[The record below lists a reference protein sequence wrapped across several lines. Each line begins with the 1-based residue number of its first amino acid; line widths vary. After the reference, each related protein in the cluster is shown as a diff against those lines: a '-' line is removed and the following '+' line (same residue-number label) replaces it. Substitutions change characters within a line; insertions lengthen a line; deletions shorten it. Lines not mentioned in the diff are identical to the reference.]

1 MERDMLTLDDPDRSL
16 QGNDG
21 VSRVEGEDGASF
33 AAEDEPN
40 ELSHAVHEA
49 KDHEGPGEEPL
60 EDEVWDADFSEDD
73 ERAEDDVQKDEE
85 FPAGISLA
93 EDDIEDDEELPVCDI
108 EDDEELP
115 VCDIED
121 DEELPVRDIEED
133 DEPDGSEVRDRA
145 ARAVQ
150 QARSLVVEHQTA
162 SAIIAFALVSVFVI
176 GALTFAFTRMFAY
189 DRGVLRE
196 EKEVSENLLPVEHA
210 ELPHLGLRI
219 DGISTSAAPNIV
231 VHVRVDALPEAGY
244 PPLAPEQFALSESTG
259 EGEAASVAL
268 ANFSY
273 DQDTGVCTFSYA
285 TPVADAAA
293 RRTLSVKLLPESGY
307 RGGCSITY
315 SCA

>member
-1 MERDMLTLDDPDRSL
+1 MLTLDDPDRSL

-40 ELSHAVHEA
+40 ALDHAVHEA
-49 KDHEGPGEEPL
+49 KDHEGSGEEPL
-60 EDEVWDADFSEDD
+60 EDDAWDADFSEGD
-73 ERAEDDVQKDEE
+73 ERTEDDVQEDEG
-85 FPAGISLA
+85 FPADISLA
-93 EDDIEDDEELPVCDI
+93 EDDIEDDEE
-108 EDDEELP
+108 
-115 VCDIED
+115 
-121 DEELPVRDIEED
+121 EELPVRDIEDD

-150 QARSLVVEHQTA
+150 QARSLVMEHQTA

-176 GALTFAFTRMFAY
+176 GALTFAFTRVFAY

-273 DQDTGVCTFSYA
+273 DQGTGVCTFSYA
-285 TPVADAAA
+285 TPVTDAAA

>member
-1 MERDMLTLDDPDRSL
+1 MALT
-16 QGNDG
+16 
-21 VSRVEGEDGASF
+21 A
-33 AAEDEPN
+33 EPN
-40 ELSHAVHEA
+40 ALEHAVHEA
-49 KDHEGPGEEPL
+49 KDLKGPGEEPL
-60 EDEVWDADFSEDD
+60 EHDACDADFFEDD
-73 ERAEDDVQKDEE
+73 ERTEGDVQEDEE
-85 FPAGISLA
+85 FPAGISVA
-93 EDDIEDDEELPVCDI
+93 EDDIEDDEEK
-108 EDDEELP
+108 
-115 VCDIED
+115 
-121 DEELPVRDIEED
+121 LPVRDIEED
-133 DEPDGSEVRDRA
+133 DEPDGSGVRDRA

-150 QARSLVVEHQTA
+150 QARSLAMEHQTA

-176 GALTFAFTRMFAY
+176 GALTFAFTRVFAF

-231 VHVRVDALPEAGY
+231 VHVRVDALPEVGY

-273 DQDTGVCTFSYA
+273 DQGTGVCTFSYA

>member
-1 MERDMLTLDDPDRSL
+1 MLTLDDPDRSL

-40 ELSHAVHEA
+40 ALDHAVHEA
-49 KDHEGPGEEPL
+49 KDHEGSGEEPL
-60 EDEVWDADFSEDD
+60 EDDAWDADFSEGD
-73 ERAEDDVQKDEE
+73 ERTEDDVQEDEG
-85 FPAGISLA
+85 FPADISLA
-93 EDDIEDDEELPVCDI
+93 EDDIEDDEE
-108 EDDEELP
+108 ELP
-115 VCDIED
+115 ARDV
-121 DEELPVRDIEED
+121 EEG
-133 DEPDGSEVRDRA
+133 DEPDGSGVRDRA

-219 DGISTSAAPNIV
+219 DSISTSATPNIV
-231 VHVRVDALPEAGY
+231 VRVRVDALPEVGY
-244 PPLAPEQFALSESTG
+244 PPLAPEQFVLSESTG

-273 DQDTGVCTFSYA
+273 DQGTGVCTFSYA

>member
-1 MERDMLTLDDPDRSL
+1 MLTLDDPDRSL

-73 ERAEDDVQKDEE
+73 ERAEDDVQEDEE

-93 EDDIEDDEELPVCDI
+93 EDDIEDDEELPVRDI
-108 EDDEELP
+108 ED
-115 VCDIED
+115 
-121 DEELPVRDIEED
+121 D

-231 VHVRVDALPEAGY
+231 VHVRVDALPEVGY
-244 PPLAPEQFALSESTG
+244 PPLAPEQFALSESTV

-273 DQDTGVCTFSYA
+273 DQGTGVCTFSYA

-293 RRTLSVKLLPESGY
+293 RRTFSVKLLPESGY

>member
-1 MERDMLTLDDPDRSL
+1 MLTLDDPDRSL
-16 QGNDG
+16 QGDDG

-60 EDEVWDADFSEDD
+60 EDDAWDADFSEDD
-73 ERAEDDVQKDEE
+73 ERAEDDVQEDEE

-108 EDDEELP
+108 EDDEE
-115 VCDIED
+115 
-121 DEELPVRDIEED
+121 ELTVRDIEED

-231 VHVRVDALPEAGY
+231 VHVRVDALPEVGY

>member
-1 MERDMLTLDDPDRSL
+1 MLTLDDPDRSL

-40 ELSHAVHEA
+40 VLDHAVHEA

-60 EDEVWDADFSEDD
+60 EDDAWDADFFEDD
-73 ERAEDDVQKDEE
+73 ERTEDDVQEDEE

-93 EDDIEDDEELPVCDI
+93 KDDIEDDEELPGRDI
-108 EDDEELP
+108 EDDE
-115 VCDIED
+115 
-121 DEELPVRDIEED
+121 EELPVRDIEED

-231 VHVRVDALPEAGY
+231 VHVRVDALPEVGY

-259 EGEAASVAL
+259 EGEATSVAL

>member
-1 MERDMLTLDDPDRSL
+1 MLTLGDPDRSL
-16 QGNDG
+16 QGDDG

-40 ELSHAVHEA
+40 ALGHAVHEA

-60 EDEVWDADFSEDD
+60 EDDAWDANFSEDD
-73 ERAEDDVQKDEE
+73 ERTEDDVQEDEG

-93 EDDIEDDEELPVCDI
+93 EDDIEDDEE
-108 EDDEELP
+108 ELP
-115 VCDIED
+115 VRDVEE
-121 DEELPVRDIEED
+121 DEELPVRDVEED
-133 DEPDGSEVRDRA
+133 DEPNGSGVRGRA

-150 QARSLVVEHQTA
+150 QARSLVMEHQTA

-176 GALTFAFTRMFAY
+176 GALTFAFTRVFAY

-196 EKEVSENLLPVEHA
+196 EREVPENLLPVEHA

-231 VHVRVDALPEAGY
+231 VHVRVDALPEVGY

-259 EGEAASVAL
+259 EGEATSVAL
-268 ANFSY
+268 VNFSY
-273 DQDTGVCTFSYA
+273 DQGTGVCTFSYV

>member
-1 MERDMLTLDDPDRSL
+1 MLTLDDPDRSL

-40 ELSHAVHEA
+40 ALGHAVHEA
-49 KDHEGPGEEPL
+49 KDHEGSGEEPL
-60 EDEVWDADFSEDD
+60 EDDAWDADFFEDD
-73 ERAEDDVQKDEE
+73 ERTEDDAQEDEE

-93 EDDIEDDEELPVCDI
+93 EDDIEDDEE
-108 EDDEELP
+108 
-115 VCDIED
+115 
-121 DEELPVRDIEED
+121 ELPVRDVEED
-133 DEPDGSEVRDRA
+133 GEPDGSGVRGRA

-150 QARSLVVEHQTA
+150 QARLLVMEHQTA

-176 GALTFAFTRMFAY
+176 GALTFAFTRVFAY

-196 EKEVSENLLPVEHA
+196 EREVPENLLPVEHA

-231 VHVRVDALPEAGY
+231 VHVRVDALPEVGY

-259 EGEAASVAL
+259 EGEATSVAL

-273 DQDTGVCTFSYA
+273 DQGTGVCTFSYA

-293 RRTLSVKLLPESGY
+293 RRTFSVKLLPESGY

>member
-1 MERDMLTLDDPDRSL
+1 MERDTLTLGDPDRSL
-16 QGNDG
+16 QGDDG

-33 AAEDEPN
+33 AVEDEPN
-40 ELSHAVHEA
+40 ALGHAVHEA
-49 KDHEGPGEEPL
+49 NDHEGPGEEPL
-60 EDEVWDADFSEDD
+60 ADDAWDANFSEDD
-73 ERAEDDVQKDEE
+73 ERTEDDVQEDEG
-85 FPAGISLA
+85 FPAGIGLA
-93 EDDIEDDEELPVCDI
+93 EDDIEDDEE
-108 EDDEELP
+108 
-115 VCDIED
+115 
-121 DEELPVRDIEED
+121 ELPVRDVEED
-133 DEPDGSEVRDRA
+133 GEPDGSGVRGRA

-150 QARSLVVEHQTA
+150 QARSLVMEHQTA

-176 GALTFAFTRMFAY
+176 GALTFAFTRVFAY

-231 VHVRVDALPEAGY
+231 VHVRVDALPEVGY
-244 PPLAPEQFALSESTG
+244 PSLAPEQFALSESTG
-259 EGEAASVAL
+259 EGEATSVAL

-273 DQDTGVCTFSYA
+273 NQGTGVCTFSYA
-285 TPVADAAA
+285 TSVADAAA

>member
-1 MERDMLTLDDPDRSL
+1 MLTLDDPDRSL
-16 QGNDG
+16 QGDDG

-40 ELSHAVHEA
+40 ALEHAVHEA

-60 EDEVWDADFSEDD
+60 EDEAWDADFSEDD
-73 ERAEDDVQKDEE
+73 ERTEDDVQEDEE
-85 FPAGISLA
+85 FPVGISLA
-93 EDDIEDDEELPVCDI
+93 EDDIEDDEE
-108 EDDEELP
+108 
-115 VCDIED
+115 
-121 DEELPVRDIEED
+121 ELPVRDIEGDDEGLPARD
-133 DEPDGSEVRDRA
+133 VEEGDEPDGSGARDRA

-273 DQDTGVCTFSYA
+273 DQGTGVCTFSYA

>member
-1 MERDMLTLDDPDRSL
+1 MLTLDDPDRSL
-16 QGNDG
+16 QGDDG

-40 ELSHAVHEA
+40 ALGHAVHEA

-60 EDEVWDADFSEDD
+60 ENDAWDADFSEDD
-73 ERAEDDVQKDEE
+73 ERTEDDVQEDEG

-93 EDDIEDDEELPVCDI
+93 EDDIEGDE
-108 EDDEELP
+108 
-115 VCDIED
+115 
-121 DEELPVRDIEED
+121 EELPVRDVEDDEEELPGRDVEED
-133 DEPDGSEVRDRA
+133 DEPDGSGVRDRA

-150 QARSLVVEHQTA
+150 QARSLVMEHQTA

-176 GALTFAFTRMFAY
+176 GALTFAFTRVFAY

-196 EKEVSENLLPVEHA
+196 EKGVSENLLPVEHA

-231 VHVRVDALPEAGY
+231 VHVRVDALPEVGY

-259 EGEAASVAL
+259 EGEATSVAL

-273 DQDTGVCTFSYA
+273 DQGTGVCTFSYA

-293 RRTLSVKLLPESGY
+293 RRTFSVKLLPESGY

>member
-1 MERDMLTLDDPDRSL
+1 MLTLDDPDRSL
-16 QGNDG
+16 QGDDG

-40 ELSHAVHEA
+40 ELSHAVLEA

-60 EDEVWDADFSEDD
+60 EDDAWDADFSEDD
-73 ERAEDDVQKDEE
+73 ERAEDDVQEDEE

-93 EDDIEDDEELPVCDI
+93 EDDIEDDEELPGRDI
-108 EDDEELP
+108 EDDE
-115 VCDIED
+115 
-121 DEELPVRDIEED
+121 EELPVRDIEDDDEGLPARD
-133 DEPDGSEVRDRA
+133 VEEGDEPDGSGARDRA

-231 VHVRVDALPEAGY
+231 VHVRVDALPEVGY

-268 ANFSY
+268 TNFSY
-273 DQDTGVCTFSYA
+273 DQGTGVCTFSYA

>member
-1 MERDMLTLDDPDRSL
+1 MLTLDDLDRSL

-40 ELSHAVHEA
+40 ALGHAVHEA
-49 KDHEGPGEEPL
+49 KDHEGSGEEPL
-60 EDEVWDADFSEDD
+60 EDDAWDADFTEDD
-73 ERAEDDVQKDEE
+73 ERTEDDVQEDEG
-85 FPAGISLA
+85 FPAGMSLA
-93 EDDIEDDEELPVCDI
+93 EDDIEGDE
-108 EDDEELP
+108 
-115 VCDIED
+115 
-121 DEELPVRDIEED
+121 EELPVRDVEED
-133 DEPDGSEVRDRA
+133 DEPNGSGVRDRA

-150 QARSLVVEHQTA
+150 QARSLVMEHQTA

-176 GALTFAFTRMFAY
+176 GALTFAFTRVFAY
-189 DRGVLRE
+189 DRGVLSEERE
-196 EKEVSENLLPVEHA
+196 VPENLLPVEHA

-231 VHVRVDALPEAGY
+231 VHVRVDALPEVGY

-273 DQDTGVCTFSYA
+273 DQGTGVCTFSYA

>member
-1 MERDMLTLDDPDRSL
+1 MLTLGEPDRSL
-16 QGNDG
+16 QGDDG
-21 VSRVEGEDGASF
+21 VSRVEGKDGASF

-40 ELSHAVHEA
+40 ALGHAVHEA
-49 KDHEGPGEEPL
+49 KDHEGSGEEPL
-60 EDEVWDADFSEDD
+60 EDDAWDANFSEDD
-73 ERAEDDVQKDEE
+73 ERTEDDVQEDEG

-93 EDDIEDDEELPVCDI
+93 EDDIEDDEE
-108 EDDEELP
+108 
-115 VCDIED
+115 
-121 DEELPVRDIEED
+121 ELPVRDVEED
-133 DEPDGSEVRDRA
+133 GEPDGSGVRGRA

-150 QARSLVVEHQTA
+150 QARSLVMEHQTA

-176 GALTFAFTRMFAY
+176 GALTFAFTRVFAY
-189 DRGVLRE
+189 DRGVLSEERE
-196 EKEVSENLLPVEHA
+196 VPENLLPVEHA

-231 VHVRVDALPEAGY
+231 VHVRVDALPEVGY

-259 EGEAASVAL
+259 EGEATSVAL
-268 ANFSY
+268 VNFSY
-273 DQDTGVCTFSYA
+273 DQGTGVCTFSYV
-285 TPVADAAA
+285 TSVADAAA

>member
-1 MERDMLTLDDPDRSL
+1 MLTLDDPDRSL

-60 EDEVWDADFSEDD
+60 EDDAWDADFSEDD
-73 ERAEDDVQKDEE
+73 ERAEDDVQEDEE

-93 EDDIEDDEELPVCDI
+93 EDDIEDDEE
-108 EDDEELP
+108 
-115 VCDIED
+115 
-121 DEELPVRDIEED
+121 ELPVRDVEDDEEELPGRDVEED
-133 DEPDGSEVRDRA
+133 GEPDGSGVRGRA

-176 GALTFAFTRMFAY
+176 GALTFAFTRVFAY

-196 EKEVSENLLPVEHA
+196 EREVPENLLPVEHA

-231 VHVRVDALPEAGY
+231 VHVRVDALPEVGY

-259 EGEAASVAL
+259 EGEATSVAL

-273 DQDTGVCTFSYA
+273 DQGTGVCTFSYA
-285 TPVADAAA
+285 TPVAGAAA

>member
-1 MERDMLTLDDPDRSL
+1 MLTLDDPDRSL

-60 EDEVWDADFSEDD
+60 EDDAWDADFSEDD
-73 ERAEDDVQKDEE
+73 ELAEDDVQEDEE

-93 EDDIEDDEELPVCDI
+93 EDDIEDDEELPGRDI
-108 EDDEELP
+108 EDDE
-115 VCDIED
+115 
-121 DEELPVRDIEED
+121 EELPVRDIEED

-231 VHVRVDALPEAGY
+231 VHVRVDALPEVGY

-273 DQDTGVCTFSYA
+273 DQGTGVCTFSYA

>member
-1 MERDMLTLDDPDRSL
+1 MLTLDDPDRSL
-16 QGNDG
+16 QGDDG

-40 ELSHAVHEA
+40 ALGHAVHEA

-60 EDEVWDADFSEDD
+60 EDDAWDANFSEDD
-73 ERAEDDVQKDEE
+73 ERTEDDVQEDEE
-85 FPAGISLA
+85 FPAGTSLA
-93 EDDIEDDEELPVCDI
+93 EDDIEDDEELPGRDI
-108 EDDEELP
+108 EDDEEE
-115 VCDIED
+115 V
-121 DEELPVRDIEED
+121 PVRDIEED
-133 DEPDGSEVRDRA
+133 DEPNGSGVRDGA

-150 QARSLVVEHQTA
+150 QARSLVMEHQTA

-176 GALTFAFTRMFAY
+176 GALTFAFTRVFAY

-273 DQDTGVCTFSYA
+273 DQGTGVCTFSYA
-285 TPVADAAA
+285 TPVTDAAA

>member
-1 MERDMLTLDDPDRSL
+1 MLTLDDPDRSL

-60 EDEVWDADFSEDD
+60 EDDAWDADFSEDD
-73 ERAEDDVQKDEE
+73 ERAEDDVQEDEE

-93 EDDIEDDEELPVCDI
+93 EDDIEDDEELPGRDI
-108 EDDEELP
+108 EDDEEE
-115 VCDIED
+115 V
-121 DEELPVRDIEED
+121 PVRDIEED

-150 QARSLVVEHQTA
+150 QALSLVVEHQTA

-273 DQDTGVCTFSYA
+273 DQGTGVCTFSYA
-285 TPVADAAA
+285 TSVADAAA

>member
-49 KDHEGPGEEPL
+49 KDHEGPGVEPL
-60 EDEVWDADFSEDD
+60 EDDAWDADFSEDD
-73 ERAEDDVQKDEE
+73 ERAEDDVQEDEE
-85 FPAGISLA
+85 FPVGISLA
-93 EDDIEDDEELPVCDI
+93 EDDIEDDEELPGRDI
-108 EDDEELP
+108 EDDDEGLPARDVEEG
-115 VCDIED
+115 
-121 DEELPVRDIEED
+121 
-133 DEPDGSEVRDRA
+133 DEPDGSGVRDRA
-145 ARAVQ
+145 ARAIQ
-150 QARSLVVEHQTA
+150 QARSLVMEHQTA

-231 VHVRVDALPEAGY
+231 VHVRVDALPEVGY
-244 PPLAPEQFALSESTG
+244 PPLVSEQFALSESTG

-273 DQDTGVCTFSYA
+273 DQGTGVCTFSYA
-285 TPVADAAA
+285 TSVADAAA
-293 RRTLSVKLLPESGY
+293 RRTLSVRLLPESGY

>member
-1 MERDMLTLDDPDRSL
+1 MLTLDDPDRSL
-16 QGNDG
+16 QGNNG

-40 ELSHAVHEA
+40 ALGHAVHEA

-60 EDEVWDADFSEDD
+60 ENDAWDANFSEDD
-73 ERAEDDVQKDEE
+73 ERTEDDVQEDEE
-85 FPAGISLA
+85 FPAGTSLA
-93 EDDIEDDEELPVCDI
+93 EDDIEDDEE
-108 EDDEELP
+108 
-115 VCDIED
+115 
-121 DEELPVRDIEED
+121 ELPVRDIEDDDEGLPARD
-133 DEPDGSEVRDRA
+133 VEEGDEPDGSGARDRA

-231 VHVRVDALPEAGY
+231 VHVRVDALPEVGY

-273 DQDTGVCTFSYA
+273 DQGTGVCTFSYA

>member
-1 MERDMLTLDDPDRSL
+1 MLTLDDPDRSL

-40 ELSHAVHEA
+40 ALDHAVHEA
-49 KDHEGPGEEPL
+49 KDHEGSGEEPL
-60 EDEVWDADFSEDD
+60 EDDAWDADFSEGD
-73 ERAEDDVQKDEE
+73 ERTEDDVQEDEG
-85 FPAGISLA
+85 FPADISLA
-93 EDDIEDDEELPVCDI
+93 EDDIEDDEE
-108 EDDEELP
+108 
-115 VCDIED
+115 
-121 DEELPVRDIEED
+121 EELPVRDIEDDEEELPVRDIEDD

-150 QARSLVVEHQTA
+150 QARSLVMEHQTA

-176 GALTFAFTRMFAY
+176 GALTFAFTRVFAY

-273 DQDTGVCTFSYA
+273 DQGTGVCTFSYA
-285 TPVADAAA
+285 TPVTDAAA

>member
-1 MERDMLTLDDPDRSL
+1 MLTLGEPDRSL
-16 QGNDG
+16 QGDDG

-40 ELSHAVHEA
+40 ALGHAVHEA
-49 KDHEGPGEEPL
+49 KDHEGSGEEPL
-60 EDEVWDADFSEDD
+60 EDDAWDANFSEDD
-73 ERAEDDVQKDEE
+73 ERTEDDVQEDEG

-93 EDDIEDDEELPVCDI
+93 EDDIEDDEELPV
-108 EDDEELP
+108 
-115 VCDIED
+115 
-121 DEELPVRDIEED
+121 RDVEED
-133 DEPDGSEVRDRA
+133 GEPDGSGVRGRA

-150 QARSLVVEHQTA
+150 QARSLVMEHQTA

-176 GALTFAFTRMFAY
+176 GALTFAFTRVFAY
-189 DRGVLRE
+189 DRGVLSEERE
-196 EKEVSENLLPVEHA
+196 VPENLLPVEHA

-231 VHVRVDALPEAGY
+231 VHVRVDALPEVGY

-259 EGEAASVAL
+259 EGEATSVAL
-268 ANFSY
+268 VNFSY
-273 DQDTGVCTFSYA
+273 DQGTGVCTFSYV
-285 TPVADAAA
+285 TSVADAAA

>member
-1 MERDMLTLDDPDRSL
+1 MLTLDDPDRSL

-60 EDEVWDADFSEDD
+60 EDDAWDADFSEDD
-73 ERAEDDVQKDEE
+73 ERAEDDVQEDEE

-93 EDDIEDDEELPVCDI
+93 EDDIEDDEELPGSDI
-108 EDDEELP
+108 EDDEEE
-115 VCDIED
+115 V
-121 DEELPVRDIEED
+121 PVRDIEEG
-133 DEPDGSEVRDRA
+133 DEPDGSEMRDRA

-231 VHVRVDALPEAGY
+231 VHVRVDALPEVGY

-273 DQDTGVCTFSYA
+273 DQGTGVCTFSYA

>member
-1 MERDMLTLDDPDRSL
+1 MLTLDDPDRSL
-16 QGNDG
+16 QGDDG

-49 KDHEGPGEEPL
+49 KDHEGSGEEPL
-60 EDEVWDADFSEDD
+60 EDDAWDADFSEDD
-73 ERAEDDVQKDEE
+73 ERTEDDVQEDEE

-93 EDDIEDDEELPVCDI
+93 EDDIEDDDEGLPARDVEEG
-108 EDDEELP
+108 
-115 VCDIED
+115 
-121 DEELPVRDIEED
+121 
-133 DEPDGSEVRDRA
+133 DEPDGSGARDRA

-231 VHVRVDALPEAGY
+231 VHVRVDALPEVGY

-268 ANFSY
+268 TNFSY
-273 DQDTGVCTFSYA
+273 DQGTGVCTFSYA

>member
-1 MERDMLTLDDPDRSL
+1 MLTLDDPDRSL
-16 QGNDG
+16 QGDDG
-21 VSRVEGEDGASF
+21 VSRVEGENGASF

-40 ELSHAVHEA
+40 ALGHAVHEA
-49 KDHEGPGEEPL
+49 KDHEGSGEEPL
-60 EDEVWDADFSEDD
+60 EDDAWDADFSEGD
-73 ERAEDDVQKDEE
+73 ERAEDDVQEDEG

-93 EDDIEDDEELPVCDI
+93 EDDIEDDEE
-108 EDDEELP
+108 
-115 VCDIED
+115 
-121 DEELPVRDIEED
+121 ELPVRDVEED
-133 DEPDGSEVRDRA
+133 GEPDGSGVRGRA

-150 QARSLVVEHQTA
+150 QARSLVMEHQTA

-176 GALTFAFTRMFAY
+176 GALTFAFTRVFAY

-196 EKEVSENLLPVEHA
+196 EREVPENLLPVEHA

-231 VHVRVDALPEAGY
+231 VHVRVDALPEVGY

-273 DQDTGVCTFSYA
+273 DQGTGVCTFSYA

>member
-1 MERDMLTLDDPDRSL
+1 MLTLDDPDRSL
-16 QGNDG
+16 QGDDG
-21 VSRVEGEDGASF
+21 ASRVEGEDGASF

-40 ELSHAVHEA
+40 ALEHSVHEA
-49 KDHEGPGEEPL
+49 KDPEGPGEEPL
-60 EDEVWDADFSEDD
+60 EDDAWDADFSEDD
-73 ERAEDDVQKDEE
+73 ERTEDDVQEDEE

-93 EDDIEDDEELPVCDI
+93 EDDIEDDEE
-108 EDDEELP
+108 
-115 VCDIED
+115 
-121 DEELPVRDIEED
+121 ELPVRDIEDD
-133 DEPDGSEVRDRA
+133 DEPDGSGVRDRA
-145 ARAVQ
+145 AHAVQ
-150 QARSLVVEHQTA
+150 QARSLVMEHQTA

-176 GALTFAFTRMFAY
+176 GALTFAFTRVFAY

-219 DGISTSAAPNIV
+219 DSISTSAAPNIV
-231 VHVRVDALPEAGY
+231 VRVRVDALPEVGY

-259 EGEAASVAL
+259 EGKAASVVL

-273 DQDTGVCTFSYA
+273 DQGAGVCTFSYA

>member
-1 MERDMLTLDDPDRSL
+1 MLTLGDPDRSL
-16 QGNDG
+16 QGDDG

-40 ELSHAVHEA
+40 ALGHAVHEA
-49 KDHEGPGEEPL
+49 KDYEGSGEEPL
-60 EDEVWDADFSEDD
+60 EDDAWDADFSEDD
-73 ERAEDDVQKDEE
+73 ERTEDDVQEDEE

-93 EDDIEDDEELPVCDI
+93 EDDIEDDEEEI
-108 EDDEELP
+108 
-115 VCDIED
+115 
-121 DEELPVRDIEED
+121 PVRDVEED
-133 DEPDGSEVRDRA
+133 DEPDGSGVRDRA

-150 QARSLVVEHQTA
+150 QARSLVMEHQTA

-176 GALTFAFTRMFAY
+176 GALTFAFTRVFAY

-196 EKEVSENLLPVEHA
+196 EREVPENLLPVEHA

-219 DGISTSAAPNIV
+219 DGITTSAAPNIV
-231 VHVRVDALPEAGY
+231 VHVRVDALPEVGY
-244 PPLAPEQFALSESTG
+244 PTLAPEQFALSESTG
-259 EGEAASVAL
+259 EGEATSVAL
-268 ANFSY
+268 VNFSY
-273 DQDTGVCTFSYA
+273 DQGTGVCTFSYV
-285 TPVADAAA
+285 TSVADAAA

>member
-1 MERDMLTLDDPDRSL
+1 MLTLDDPDRSL

-49 KDHEGPGEEPL
+49 KDHEGSGEEPL
-60 EDEVWDADFSEDD
+60 EDDAWDADFFEDD
-73 ERAEDDVQKDEE
+73 ERTEDDVQEDEE

-93 EDDIEDDEELPVCDI
+93 EDDIEDDEE
-108 EDDEELP
+108 ELP
-115 VCDIED
+115 G
-121 DEELPVRDIEED
+121 RDVEED
-133 DEPDGSEVRDRA
+133 GEPDGSGVRGRA

-150 QARSLVVEHQTA
+150 QARSLVMEHQTA

-176 GALTFAFTRMFAY
+176 GALTFAFTRVFAY

-196 EKEVSENLLPVEHA
+196 EKGVSENLLPVEHA

-219 DGISTSAAPNIV
+219 DSISTSAAPNIV
-231 VHVRVDALPEAGY
+231 VHVRVDALPEVGY
-244 PPLAPEQFALSESTG
+244 PPLVSEQFALSESTG

-273 DQDTGVCTFSYA
+273 DQGTGVCTFSYA

>member
-1 MERDMLTLDDPDRSL
+1 MLTLDDLDRSL

-21 VSRVEGEDGASF
+21 VSRVKGEDGASF

-40 ELSHAVHEA
+40 ELSHAVLEA

-60 EDEVWDADFSEDD
+60 EDDAWDADFSEDD
-73 ERAEDDVQKDEE
+73 ERAEDDVQEDEE

-93 EDDIEDDEELPVCDI
+93 ED
-108 EDDEELP
+108 
-115 VCDIED
+115 DIED

>member
-1 MERDMLTLDDPDRSL
+1 MLTLDDPDRSL
-16 QGNDG
+16 QGDDG

-40 ELSHAVHEA
+40 ALGHAVHEA
-49 KDHEGPGEEPL
+49 KDHEGSGEEPL
-60 EDEVWDADFSEDD
+60 EDDAWDADFFEDD
-73 ERAEDDVQKDEE
+73 ERTEDDVQEDEE

-93 EDDIEDDEELPVCDI
+93 EDDIEDDEE
-108 EDDEELP
+108 ELP
-115 VCDIED
+115 G
-121 DEELPVRDIEED
+121 RDVEED
-133 DEPDGSEVRDRA
+133 DEPDGSGVRGRA

-150 QARSLVVEHQTA
+150 QARSLVMEHQTA

-176 GALTFAFTRMFAY
+176 GALTFAFTRVFAY
-189 DRGVLRE
+189 DRGVLSEERE
-196 EKEVSENLLPVEHA
+196 VPENLLPVEHA

-219 DGISTSAAPNIV
+219 DSISTSAAPNIV
-231 VHVRVDALPEAGY
+231 VHVRVDALPEVGY

-273 DQDTGVCTFSYA
+273 DQGTGVCTFSYA

>member
-1 MERDMLTLDDPDRSL
+1 MLTLDDPDRSL
-16 QGNDG
+16 QGDDG

-60 EDEVWDADFSEDD
+60 EDDAWDADFSEDD
-73 ERAEDDVQKDEE
+73 ERAEDDVQEDEE

-108 EDDEELP
+108 EDDE
-115 VCDIED
+115 
-121 DEELPVRDIEED
+121 EELPVRDIEED

-231 VHVRVDALPEAGY
+231 VHVRVDALPEVGY

-273 DQDTGVCTFSYA
+273 DQGTGVCTFSYA

>member
-1 MERDMLTLDDPDRSL
+1 MLTLDDPDRSL

-40 ELSHAVHEA
+40 ALGHAVHEA
-49 KDHEGPGEEPL
+49 NDHEGPGEEPL
-60 EDEVWDADFSEDD
+60 EDDAWDADFSEDD
-73 ERAEDDVQKDEE
+73 ERAEDDVQEDEE

-93 EDDIEDDEELPVCDI
+93 EDDIEDDEELPGSDI
-108 EDDEELP
+108 EDDEEE
-115 VCDIED
+115 V
-121 DEELPVRDIEED
+121 PVRDIEEG
-133 DEPDGSEVRDRA
+133 DEPDGSEMRDRA
-145 ARAVQ
+145 TRAVQ

-231 VHVRVDALPEAGY
+231 VHVRVDALPEVGY

-273 DQDTGVCTFSYA
+273 DQGTGVCTFSYA

>member
-1 MERDMLTLDDPDRSL
+1 MLTLDDPDRSL

-40 ELSHAVHEA
+40 ALGHAVHEA
-49 KDHEGPGEEPL
+49 KDHEGSGEEPL
-60 EDEVWDADFSEDD
+60 EDDAWDADFFEDD
-73 ERAEDDVQKDEE
+73 ERTEDDVQEDEE

-93 EDDIEDDEELPVCDI
+93 EDDIEDDEE
-108 EDDEELP
+108 
-115 VCDIED
+115 
-121 DEELPVRDIEED
+121 ELPVRDVEED
-133 DEPDGSEVRDRA
+133 DESNGSGVRGRA

-150 QARSLVVEHQTA
+150 QARSLVMEHQTA

-176 GALTFAFTRMFAY
+176 GALTFAFTRVFAY
-189 DRGVLRE
+189 DRGVLSEERE
-196 EKEVSENLLPVEHA
+196 VPENLLPVEHA

-231 VHVRVDALPEAGY
+231 VHVRVDALPEVGY

-273 DQDTGVCTFSYA
+273 DQGTGVCTFSYA

>member
-1 MERDMLTLDDPDRSL
+1 MLTLGDPDRSL
-16 QGNDG
+16 QGDDG

-40 ELSHAVHEA
+40 ALGHAVHEA
-49 KDHEGPGEEPL
+49 KDYEGPGEEPL
-60 EDEVWDADFSEDD
+60 EDDAWDADFSEDD
-73 ERAEDDVQKDEE
+73 ERTEDDVQEDEE

-93 EDDIEDDEELPVCDI
+93 EDDIEDDEE
-108 EDDEELP
+108 
-115 VCDIED
+115 
-121 DEELPVRDIEED
+121 ELPVRDVEED
-133 DEPDGSEVRDRA
+133 GEPDGSGVRGRA

-150 QARSLVVEHQTA
+150 QARSLVMEHQTA

-176 GALTFAFTRMFAY
+176 GALAFAFTRVFAY
-189 DRGVLRE
+189 DRGVLSEERE
-196 EKEVSENLLPVEHA
+196 VPENLLPVEHA

-231 VHVRVDALPEAGY
+231 VHVRVDALPEVGY

-273 DQDTGVCTFSYA
+273 DQGTGVCTFSYA

>member
-1 MERDMLTLDDPDRSL
+1 MLTLDDPDRSL
-16 QGNDG
+16 QGDDG

-40 ELSHAVHEA
+40 ALEHAVHEA
-49 KDHEGPGEEPL
+49 KDPEGPGEEPL
-60 EDEVWDADFSEDD
+60 EDDARDADFSEDD
-73 ERAEDDVQKDEE
+73 ERTEDDVQEDEE

-93 EDDIEDDEELPVCDI
+93 EDDIEDDEEEV
-108 EDDEELP
+108 
-115 VCDIED
+115 
-121 DEELPVRDIEED
+121 PVRDIEED

-150 QARSLVVEHQTA
+150 QALSLVVEHQTA

-219 DGISTSAAPNIV
+219 DSISTSAAPNIV

-273 DQDTGVCTFSYA
+273 DQGTGVCTFSYA

>member
-1 MERDMLTLDDPDRSL
+1 MKRDMLTLDDPDRSL
-16 QGNDG
+16 QDDDG
-21 VSRVEGEDGASF
+21 VSRVEGEDGTPF

-40 ELSHAVHEA
+40 ALENAVHEA
-49 KDHEGPGEEPL
+49 KDLKGPGEEPL
-60 EDEVWDADFSEDD
+60 EYDACDADFFEDD
-73 ERAEDDVQKDEE
+73 ERTEDDVQEDEE

-93 EDDIEDDEELPVCDI
+93 EDDIEDDEE
-108 EDDEELP
+108 
-115 VCDIED
+115 
-121 DEELPVRDIEED
+121 ELPVRDIEED
-133 DEPDGSEVRDRA
+133 DEPDGSGVRDRA
-145 ARAVQ
+145 ARAVR
-150 QARSLVVEHQTA
+150 QARSLVMEHQAA

-176 GALTFAFTRMFAY
+176 GALTFAFTRVFAY

-196 EKEVSENLLPVEHA
+196 GKEVSENLLPVEHA

-231 VHVRVDALPEAGY
+231 VRVRVDALPEVGY

-273 DQDTGVCTFSYA
+273 DQGAGVCTFSYA

>member
-1 MERDMLTLDDPDRSL
+1 MLTLGDPDRSL
-16 QGNDG
+16 QGDDG
-21 VSRVEGEDGASF
+21 VSRVEGEGGASF

-40 ELSHAVHEA
+40 ALGHAVHEA

-60 EDEVWDADFSEDD
+60 EDDAWDANFSEDD
-73 ERAEDDVQKDEE
+73 VQEDEG
-85 FPAGISLA
+85 FPAGMSLA
-93 EDDIEDDEELPVCDI
+93 EDDIEGDE
-108 EDDEELP
+108 
-115 VCDIED
+115 
-121 DEELPVRDIEED
+121 EELPVRDVEED
-133 DEPDGSEVRDRA
+133 DEPNGSGVRGRA

-162 SAIIAFALVSVFVI
+162 SAIIVFALVSVFVI
-176 GALTFAFTRMFAY
+176 GALTFAFTRVFAY
-189 DRGVLRE
+189 DRGVLSG

-231 VHVRVDALPEAGY
+231 VHVRVDALPEVGY

-259 EGEAASVAL
+259 EGEATSVAL

-273 DQDTGVCTFSYA
+273 DQGTGVCTFSYA

-293 RRTLSVKLLPESGY
+293 RRTFSVKLLPESGY

>member
-60 EDEVWDADFSEDD
+60 EDDAWDADFSEDD
-73 ERAEDDVQKDEE
+73 ERAEDDVQEDEE

-93 EDDIEDDEELPVCDI
+93 EDDIEDDEELPGR
-108 EDDEELP
+108 
-115 VCDIED
+115 DIED

-231 VHVRVDALPEAGY
+231 VHVRVDALPEVGY

-273 DQDTGVCTFSYA
+273 DQGTGVCTFSYA